1 MNEYHFVIIA
11 SKAGA
16 PTNPDWYDNIL
27 ANPLVAVET
36 GTEQFQVQAVVAPE
50 PDRTRLFNKIA
61 EKYTCWICR
70 ILKIKLQKLLTG
82 F

>member
-1 MNEYHFVIIA
+1 VIIA

-27 ANPLVAVET
+27 ANPVVTVEI

-50 PDRTRLFNKIA
+50 PDRTR
-61 EKYTCWICR
+61 Y
-70 ILKIKLQKLLTG
+70 LTK
-82 F
+82 

>member
-61 EKYTCWICR
+61 EMTP
-70 ILKIKLQKLLTG
+70 G
-82 F
+82 FAEYQRKTARVIPVLH